1 MQENILMSKIRV
13 QSPNLRKT
21 KIMNRNY
28 LVYIATRPG
37 SHGLFGNIEEK
48 KLADINTLGKEM
60 YEISGKKTVYK
71 GIISLS
77 GNDAKN
83 LEYIT
88 KEKWEEYLNFVM
100 PDIAE
105 KLKIPL
111 SKMQWVASF
120 HMEDSHP
127 HVHYMLWSS
136 GNDIINPYIHTSVQ
150 NSIRELLSNKMFEE
164 ERQHEIMLKTLAR
177 DTIIELSKNLMEKAI
192 QCSIK
197 IPDNEIEKLSHMIN
211 YLIDKLPKSGRTAYQ
226 LLQPDVKKEVDIIVD
241 YMKKEVSVIK
251 EEYDKYIK
259 AVKNINRTYSVVG
272 DKANRNIEKA
282 EKDMDKRIAN
292 IVIKAAMK
300 AIGNSSNPSD
310 PFNPHSTEIA
320 GKEGSSLYTRNVAT
334 DVLFA
339 IFNTPIKKSVYQSPL
354 FNSLAKSKKARKE
367 IAKKIKGKA
376 LIFPAKPL
384 DPLD

>member
-1 MQENILMSKIRV
+1 MQVLMSKIRV

-28 LVYIATRPG
+28 LIYIGTRPG

-60 YEISGKKTVYK
+60 YEISREKTVYK

-83 LEYIT
+83 LGYIT

-136 GNDIINPYIHTSVQ
+136 GKDIINPYIHTSVQ

-177 DTIIELSKNLMEKAI
+177 NTIIELSKNLMEKAI

-226 LLQPDVKKEVDIIVD
+226 LLQPDVKKEVDIIVN
-241 YMKKEVSVIK
+241 YMKKEVLVIK

-259 AVKNINRTYSVVG
+259 AVKNINKTYSVVG

-300 AIGNSSNPSD
+300 TVGNSSNPSD

-376 LIFPAKPL
+376 LIFPANPL
-384 DPLD
+384 D